1 MFIDLKFTNEV
12 KIFLNSEIRFKII
25 ILLKTAN
32 NTMLVSD

>member
-12 KIFLNSEIRFKII
+12 KIFLNSEISFKII